1 MSLNTHWFHVLL
13 IVVAASAIGGCAS
26 APKSAQTMLP
36 APSGTSAA
44 AVRHNDEG
52 IQAYQ
57 QQQWTTAKEHF
68 EAAIKVAADLAE
80 AHYNLGMV
88 LYRLG
93 ALSEGD
99 AHFIK
104 AANLAPGDKIIWNSP
119 PLAGVSVPE
128 KRAKCQV
135 TEEAGI
141 VTDEVL
147 ARRAEV
153 YRVSRASAPRETRWG
168 ASLLSDGYG
177 QLSEACADHQH
188 ALKEHAE
195 GCARVTV

>member
-93 ALSEGD
+93 ALREGD

-128 KRAKCQV
+128 KESKMP
-135 TEEAGI
+135 GHGGGGH
-141 VTDEVL
+141 
-147 ARRAEV
+147 
-153 YRVSRASAPRETRWG
+153 S
-168 ASLLSDGYG
+168 
-177 QLSEACADHQH
+177 H
-188 ALKEHAE
+188 
-195 GCARVTV
+195 

>member
-1 MSLNTHWFHVLL
+1 
-13 IVVAASAIGGCAS
+13 
-26 APKSAQTMLP
+26 MLP

-128 KRAKCQV
+128 KESKMP
-135 TEEAGI
+135 GHGGGGH
-141 VTDEVL
+141 
-147 ARRAEV
+147 
-153 YRVSRASAPRETRWG
+153 S
-168 ASLLSDGYG
+168 
-177 QLSEACADHQH
+177 H
-188 ALKEHAE
+188 
-195 GCARVTV
+195 